1 MVNAHDYLEENP
13 TAIVR
18 GLVPITDVV
27 EKIKRETDARDMQVS
42 EIPNL
47 RMHRFNAYH
56 LPSNEILNLT
66 EEQLQIKAIRISI
79 TDATKHYTAKD
90 FVSMKHSDEDCE
102 DFIYLAYEEQVRYF
116 YSNSNKLFLEAVI
129 ARGISENDIVNQ
141 TEEYTCYL
149 FYLQCYLGQSKTDS

>member
-1 MVNAHDYLEENP
+1 MVNVHDYLEENP

-66 EEQLQIKAIRISI
+66 EEQLQIKAIKISI
-79 TDATKHYTAKD
+79 TDATKHYTDKD
-90 FVSMKHSDEDCE
+90 FVSMKRLDEDCD
-102 DFIYLAYEEQVRYF
+102 DFIYLAYEEQVCYF
-116 YSNSNKLFLEAVI
+116 YSNSNKLFLEAVL
-129 ARGISENDIVNQ
+129 ARGISEDDIINQ
-141 TEEYTCYL
+141 TEEHTSYL
-149 FYLQCYLGQSKTDS
+149 FYLQSYLEQTSY